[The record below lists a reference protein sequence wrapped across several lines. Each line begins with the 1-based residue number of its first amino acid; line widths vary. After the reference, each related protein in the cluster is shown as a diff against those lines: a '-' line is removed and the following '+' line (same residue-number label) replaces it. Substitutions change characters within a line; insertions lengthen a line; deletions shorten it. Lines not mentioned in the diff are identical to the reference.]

1 MNGYVRADHRWR
13 RAGNNHLHFG
23 RNRATGPF
31 LPRPLAKHLN
41 RSGVLRK
48 ISAATAQGSPL
59 PSARQMSKVHDA
71 RHVPLAVYRRASEMN
86 LQISD

>member
-1 MNGYVRADHRWR
+1 
-13 RAGNNHLHFG
+13 L
-23 RNRATGPF
+23 TE
-31 LPRPLAKHLN
+31 HLN

-48 ISAATAQGSPL
+48 ISAATAQGRSL

-71 RHVPLAVYRRASEMN
+71 RHVPLAVYRRASKMN